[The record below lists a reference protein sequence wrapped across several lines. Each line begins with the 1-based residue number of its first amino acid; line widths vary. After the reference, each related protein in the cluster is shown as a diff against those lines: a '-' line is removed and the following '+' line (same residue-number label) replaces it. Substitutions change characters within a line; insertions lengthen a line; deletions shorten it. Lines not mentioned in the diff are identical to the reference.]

1 MGAYCVL
8 IPQVRSTETGELVPS
23 KLFMDLESIVG
34 RKRAREIYIK
44 VRSKEFQ
51 EEHSSELELD
61 DNGEYTINSLQTV
74 DELSDMFSPG
84 VIKGKAVKDSN
95 SYQPKPATRE
105 TTAEAEQN
113 AINYNAK
120 PQRRFI
126 ALPEIYS
133 DNEGN
138 DIVQVHLVPNTAENR
153 EEAVK
158 LEKSQAMYKE
168 LKNIFSRLGIEET
181 FIYPFLNRLRERGLN
196 NYYASL
202 SLLKN
207 LQALAKQANGIEAEI
222 SMPNELAELIYFVNN
237 ENPLIDRLKNT
248 IRDKNLLPEIF
259 STEELEEL
267 IVLYGK
273 NMDYILESAVIQL
286 ISGNILKNDM
296 LPENLSGL
304 RNLLTK
310 LSDVITEFSLQL
322 NLREL
327 ESYIY
332 TAEKTKADDSIKPA
346 DADIEE
352 WTLNQKEAEQKKDKL
367 SKIVAQQKKLLHDI
381 IEVNV
386 RRAKILK
393 KKDVDY
399 DLEGEA
405 DLTNTLYINF
415 QSKEY
420 ELGVYNFIE
429 SVLEQLEKTN
439 VKLQELESNTS
450 LSLEQKAT
458 KLKAIKDFIQSY
470 KISIDAIKQAGF
482 SGVIQPTEQINTVI
496 NDATFLIGNILAR
509 YEAQKKPLLISFV
522 QRFIGE
528 NFEVPFGKD
537 KGKKITAE
545 ELLAAADKDITVFDR
560 WLDAMAESGDM
571 LLRILDQSSKQAK
584 SKARLETLQY
594 KKRLEAAYN
603 KLKAS
608 GITDTSFMF
617 EKDALGK
624 KTGRYISSAQ
634 HLDKA
639 RKEYYT
645 EVIEIKKELDAK
657 LPKNATTLYN
667 IIRVRKDYV
676 ERLKS
681 QDSINGVF
689 AATKEAL
696 RDKVKRRSDNI
707 EAGGSIETE
716 KKNILLDFSG
726 RQVETLPIMFVNS
739 KDGENIEDLSEDVT
753 STFLMYANMA
763 CNFSA
768 MNNVVGVLELMREQI
783 SERPVQQRAGTKP
796 LINVLKAFGLTVETK
811 LTKSGESTNI
821 VKRMNDWFSSQV
833 YSRYMKEEGE
843 IFGFDI
849 GMLANASNELTA
861 LNQFA
866 LNILS
871 GISNVMTASAMN
883 RIESIC
889 GQFFSMKDLAKADTI
904 FWRALPEYLAEV
916 GNPVKTSKLAL
927 FMEKFNVMQDFESDI
942 RGKNYGRSKL
952 LHLLNTNS
960 LYVIN
965 NAGELWVQN
974 RAALALS
981 ESCGLKDE
989 NGKAISLWDSQEV
1002 VIDKNGVA
1010 KLVTKPGIRTAQD
1023 TAFNDDVDVM
1033 KFTNKAKSINQRM
1046 NGIYNYED
1054 RCAAQAYAWGRI
1066 GLMFRKWIKPSLNR
1080 RYGNLKYNFDVAEWE
1095 EGFYR
1100 TTGRFFSQLTKDL
1113 KRGQLDIVTSY
1124 KNLDPREKAN
1134 IMRFAVEVG
1143 QFLAVCCAFA
1153 VLKTIKKNA
1162 DDDGEEEI
1170 AKSWWF
1176 NQLLYQTRRLE
1187 SEIGAQMI
1195 INPQMIQEAFNI
1207 IKSPAACVNTWEGIS
1222 NMSQLLV
1229 PSNYTHT
1236 LQTGR
1241 YKGHTK
1247 AYKLFWDS
1255 PIIPMHRT
1263 VYRGLHPENSLAFY
1277 DI

>member
-1 MGAYCVL
+1 MGASCVL
-8 IPQVRSTETGELVPS
+8 IPQVRSAETGELVPS
-23 KLFMDLESIVG
+23 KLFMDLESLVG

-44 VRSKEFQ
+44 VRSKEFI
-51 EEHSSELELD
+51 EGYSSDLATD
-61 DNGEYTINSLQTV
+61 NNGEFTVSSLRTI
-74 DELSDMFSPG
+74 DELSDLFSPSA
-84 VIKGKAVKDSN
+84 IRGKAVKDSK
-95 SYQPKPATRE
+95 SYQPKVATWE
-105 TTAEAEQN
+105 TIAEAEQN
-113 AINYNAK
+113 AIAYNAK
-120 PQRRFI
+120 PQREFV

-133 DNEGN
+133 DNDGN
-138 DIVQVHLVPNTAENR
+138 DIVQVHLVPNTVENR

-158 LEKSQAMYKE
+158 VEKAQMMYKA
-168 LKNIFSRLGIEET
+168 LKNIFSRLGVEET
-181 FIYPFLNRLRERGLN
+181 FIYPFLNRLREGGLN
-196 NYYASL
+196 NYSAAL

-207 LQALAKQANGIEAEI
+207 LQALAKQANGIDAEI
-222 SMPNELAELIYFVNN
+222 SMPNELAELIYFANN
-237 ENPLIDRLKNT
+237 ENPLIDRLKNA
-248 IRDKNLLPEIF
+248 ISEKNLLSEIF
-259 STEELEEL
+259 SAEELEEL

-286 ISGNILKNDM
+286 IAGNILKNDI
-296 LPENLSGL
+296 LPESLGDL
-304 RNLLTK
+304 RNLLTR

-327 ESYIY
+327 DSYIY
-332 TAEKTKADDSIKPA
+332 EAEKTKVDDSIKPA
-346 DADIEE
+346 DTDTEE
-352 WTLNQKEAEQKKDKL
+352 WILNQEEAKQKKEKL
-367 SKIVAQQKKLLHDI
+367 SKTVAQQKKLLHDI

-393 KKDVDY
+393 KKDVNY
-399 DLEGEA
+399 DLENEA
-405 DLTNTLYINF
+405 ELTNTLYVNF
-415 QSKEY
+415 QNEEY
-420 ELGVYNFIE
+420 ELGVYTFIE

-450 LSLEQKAT
+450 LTLEQKAT

-470 KISIDAIKQAGF
+470 KISIDAIKQAEY
-482 SGVIQPTEQINTVI
+482 SGVIKPNETMNATI
-496 NDATFLIGNILAR
+496 NDANNLIGNLLLR
-509 YEAQKKPLLISFV
+509 YEAQKNPLLVSFV
-522 QRFIGE
+522 QRFIGDG
-528 NFEVPFGKD
+528 FEIPFGKE

-545 ELLAAADKDITVFDR
+545 ELLEKADKDITVFDR

-571 LLRILDQSSKQAK
+571 LLRILDQSSKQAR
-584 SKARLETLQY
+584 SKARLETLEY
-594 KKRLEAAYN
+594 KKRLEEAYN

-617 EKDALGK
+617 ERDPNGK

-634 HLDKA
+634 NLDKA
-639 RKEYYT
+639 RREYYM
-645 EVIEIKKELDAK
+645 EVMAIKKELDAK

-681 QDSINGVF
+681 QNSINGIVS
-689 AATKEAL
+689 ATKEAL
-696 RDKVKRRSDNI
+696 RDKVKRRSDNVDT
-707 EAGGSIETE
+707 GGSTEIE
-716 KKNILLDFSG
+716 KKNVLLDFSG
-726 RQVETLPIMFVNS
+726 RQVETLPVMFVNS

-768 MNNVVGVLELMREQI
+768 MNNVVGVLELMREKI
-783 SERPVQQRAGTKP
+783 NERPVQQMAGSRP
-796 LINVLKAFGLTVETK
+796 LVNVLSAFGLTVETK
-811 LTKSGESTNI
+811 IVKSGENTNI

-849 GMLANASNELTA
+849 GMLANVSNEITA

-871 GISNVMTASAMN
+871 GISNVMSASAMN

-889 GQFFSMKDLAKADTI
+889 GQFFSMKDLAKADSI
-904 FWRALPEYLAEV
+904 FWKALPEYLAEI

-927 FMEKFNVMQDFESDI
+927 FMEKFNTMQDFESEV
-942 RGKNYGRSKL
+942 RGKNYERSRL
-952 LHLLNTNS
+952 LHVLNTNS

-965 NAGELWVQN
+965 NAGELWIQN

-981 ESCGLKDE
+981 ETCGLKDASG
-989 NGKAISLWDSQEV
+989 NPISLWDSQEV
-1002 VIDKNGVA
+1002 VVGKDGVA
-1010 KLVTKPGIRTAQD
+1010 RLVTKEGIRTTQGN
-1023 TAFNDDVDVM
+1023 AFDDSIDVA

-1054 RCAAQAYAWGRI
+1054 RCAAQAYSWGRI

-1124 KNLDPREKAN
+1124 KNLDIREKAN
-1134 IMRFAVEVG
+1134 IMRFAIEVG
-1143 QFLAVCCAFA
+1143 QFLAVCAAFA
-1153 VLKTIKKNA
+1153 LLKGIKKNK
-1162 DDDGEEEI
+1162 DDDDDAI

-1195 INPQMIQEAFNI
+1195 INPQMLQEAFNI
-1207 IKSPAACVNTWEGIS
+1207 VKSPAACVNTWEGIS
-1222 NMSQLLV
+1222 NLSQLLV
-1229 PSNYTHT
+1229 PANYTHT

-1263 VYRGLHPENSLAFY
+1263 IYRGLHPENSLAFY